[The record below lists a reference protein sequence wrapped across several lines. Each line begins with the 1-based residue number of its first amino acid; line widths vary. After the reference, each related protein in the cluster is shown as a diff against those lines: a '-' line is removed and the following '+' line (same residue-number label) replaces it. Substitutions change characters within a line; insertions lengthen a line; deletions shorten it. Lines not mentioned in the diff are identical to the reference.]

1 MGGQGDKEIKRE
13 SGGLMNKRAVERRGP
28 VITKLIEGEP
38 IHAKGREIVPLVRVT
53 TYGRRRAF
61 VGSDRLTGEGW
72 GVVHMRPVA
81 IVERSETGERRIPIQ
96 DKTAQ
101 ILGGLLLA
109 AFIVPMLLGMAVH
122 LARRT

>member
-1 MGGQGDKEIKRE
+1 
-13 SGGLMNKRAVERRGP
+13 
-28 VITKLIEGEP
+28 VISKLVEGEP
-38 IHAKGREIVPLVRVT
+38 IHAGEREIVPLVRAT
-53 TYGRRRAF
+53 IYGRRRAF

>member
-1 MGGQGDKEIKRE
+1 MTKQATG
-13 SGGLMNKRAVERRGP
+13 RRGP
-28 VITKLIEGEP
+28 VITKLVEGEP

-81 IVERSETGERRIPIQ
+81 IVERSEAGERRIPIQ

-101 ILGGLLLA
+101 TLSGLLLA
-109 AFIVPMLLGMAVH
+109 AFVVLLLLAVAVH